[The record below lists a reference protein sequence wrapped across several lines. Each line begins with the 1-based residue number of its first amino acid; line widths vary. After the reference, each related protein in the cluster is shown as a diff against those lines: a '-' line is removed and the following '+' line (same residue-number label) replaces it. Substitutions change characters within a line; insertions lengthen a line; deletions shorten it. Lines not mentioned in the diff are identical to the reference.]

1 LIQASN
7 SSVRKRKQTSVSNY
21 LPKKI
26 SVDAKKKIDQI
37 LLKLFVKDFQP
48 FKIVEDSGFIEFVK
62 ALNPSYELPN
72 RNTISKVHIPAMY
85 ERCLGEM
92 KELVSTI
99 ESACLTTDCWI
110 SRNNESFMTITIH
123 FIDSEFILK
132 SILLECRSFNFNH
145 TGVNLS
151 QAIKQVL
158 ISWNLNDKITFAVSD
173 NASNIKNALN
183 SLSFK
188 NMGCFAH
195 TLNLIIQSALVLE
208 NDLIDSVKSIVSHFR
223 KSTVA
228 NNVFKTYQIN
238 NGIKDPKKLIQD
250 VQTRWNSTY
259 YMIDRFV
266 EMQTSIRGTLGLLD
280 NAPDTLRPEDWTI
293 LQDLIKIL
301 KPFEEATKA
310 ISGQKYMTASL
321 VIVIVQ
327 GLYKACNTL
336 IKMNLSPRALLV
348 AKKLL
353 SNMDA
358 KDGFKNCEKSMTL
371 SKCTFLDPRFK
382 HLPFMNM
389 NPIKNEII
397 ENIAQ
402 IIRDKE
408 PQSQSNVNMQ
418 PDPIPESGE
427 LSIWSEIDSNVARF
441 SPLRTAKSRAIV
453 EVQRYSDDTVISRNE
468 DPLKWWKDQ
477 SCNYPNLNILVKNS
491 LCHLGTSVPCE
502 RIFSSASLVLN
513 DRRCRLK
520 SEKVHM
526 LLFLHYN
533 LK

>member
-1 LIQASN
+1 ML
-7 SSVRKRKQTSVSNY
+7 
-21 LPKKI
+21 
-26 SVDAKKKIDQI
+26 
-37 LLKLFVKDFQP
+37 
-48 FKIVEDSGFIEFVK
+48 
-62 ALNPSYELPN
+62 
-72 RNTISKVHIPAMY
+72 
-85 ERCLGEM
+85 
-92 KELVSTI
+92 
-99 ESACLTTDCWI
+99 
-110 SRNNESFMTITIH
+110 H
-123 FIDSEFILK
+123 FS
-132 SILLECRSFNFNH
+132 
-145 TGVNLS
+145 
-151 QAIKQVL
+151 
-158 ISWNLNDKITFAVSD
+158 
-173 NASNIKNALN
+173 
-183 SLSFK
+183 
-188 NMGCFAH
+188 
-195 TLNLIIQSALVLE
+195 
-208 NDLIDSVKSIVSHFR
+208 

-228 NNVFKTYQIN
+228 HNVFKTYQIN

-301 KPFEEATKA
+301 KPFVEATKA

-327 GLYKACNTL
+327 GLYKVCNSL

-358 KDGFKNCEKSMTL
+358 RDGFKNCEKSMTL

-408 PQSQSNVNMQ
+408 PQSQSNVNIQ
-418 PDPIPESGE
+418 PDPIPESEE

-441 SPLRTAKSRAIV
+441 SPLGTAKSRAIV
-453 EVQRYSDDTVISRNE
+453 EV
-468 DPLKWWKDQ
+468 
-477 SCNYPNLNILVKNS
+477 
-491 LCHLGTSVPCE
+491 
-502 RIFSSASLVLN
+502 
-513 DRRCRLK
+513 
-520 SEKVHM
+520 
-526 LLFLHYN
+526 
-533 LK
+533 